1 MDKIKKELEAE
12 IKKIN
17 KVIKGGDKVD
27 LLYDG
32 KTIATYEFFERS
44 IDSRS
49 LLQWLRGC
57 FVFEDSYQSPTKS
70 HDRRANRP
78 SKTIIQAFAKGRT
91 ACIGNL

>member
-44 IDSRS
+44 IDSKS

-57 FVFEDSYQSPTKS
+57 FVFEVSL
-70 HDRRANRP
+70 
-78 SKTIIQAFAKGRT
+78 KGRDMSKLS
-91 ACIGNL
+91 ISYEKS